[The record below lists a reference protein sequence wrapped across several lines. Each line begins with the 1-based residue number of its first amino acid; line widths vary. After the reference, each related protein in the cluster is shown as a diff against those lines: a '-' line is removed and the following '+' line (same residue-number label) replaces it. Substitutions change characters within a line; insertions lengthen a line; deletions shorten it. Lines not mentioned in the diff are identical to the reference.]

1 MAAKQ
6 FPIDAP
12 SFFGANWQECHFYA
26 QVTCEKRDNRNPGQ
40 FMLEYVGT
48 GDDSSY
54 PCHYQNFELGAPSV
68 ADANSEGGENR
79 VAVVTEVDL
88 AGESARALVYA
99 GMSVVSVNGTPTPS
113 LASVTSALAASE
125 ASRCENAPT
134 TVVKFTV
141 PTSCPLHNN
150 SGLIAYSRMHAP
162 DLRTGA

>member
-1 MAAKQ
+1 
-6 FPIDAP
+6 
-12 SFFGANWQECHFYA
+12 
-26 QVTCEKRDNRNPGQ
+26 
-40 FMLEYVGT
+40 MLEYVGT

-99 GMSVVSVNGTPTPS
+99 
-113 LASVTSALAASE
+113 SVTSALAASE

-141 PTSCPLHNN
+141 PTSCLLHNN